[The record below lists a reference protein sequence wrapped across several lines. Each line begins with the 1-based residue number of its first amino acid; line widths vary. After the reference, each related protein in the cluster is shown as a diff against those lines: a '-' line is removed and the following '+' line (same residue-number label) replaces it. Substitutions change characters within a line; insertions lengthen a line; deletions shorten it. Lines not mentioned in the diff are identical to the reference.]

1 MENQRLH
8 TDLRNK
14 LHDLESPFND
24 RVSFEAVMEKRER
37 KKRRAIIWI
46 PTFAVV
52 AGLFVIGGLGMLW
65 VSTDQSPEKAP
76 QITLSK
82 SVYKPKFA
90 QKGTL
95 DKTQHL
101 TLGGASAS
109 SETASR
115 EIGTSEFAS
124 SIARKRASSSRV
136 VRVSKIE
143 TVSPGFE
150 IPEIASPES
159 TSPESTSLKFTSPET
174 PQSPVKVAQEETL
187 TANVAPKEAVL
198 VANEAN
204 LPAAA
209 HQDMLCDPQGLKLV
223 DIGFSDPEKTY
234 VEIPE
239 GEYERSWDPEL
250 LKSKWYAEMS
260 ATTGS
265 KVVINFNEEDR
276 LSVLGNMYHANYHG
290 LILKDVGSGFMLGG
304 GFSYGEWIGNGE
316 WRTREFEER
325 MKIDTFDVVV
335 MIPPVQS
342 VRVYDTTYSQVRVEE
357 IGKINYRINKI
368 AIPIAVRYN
377 FMLGKMSWRLG
388 AQVNPGMTL
397 RTSGDFF
404 GKTEFMPI
412 QQQRMFTLDMK
423 LATGPAIS
431 VYKDWVLI
439 LEPNMMYQ
447 TFNDQ
452 VAKKTRGKTLTG
464 FGVSVLHRF

>member
-109 SETASR
+109 SETASP

-187 TANVAPKEAVL
+187 TANVAPKEAFL

-204 LPAAA
+204 
-209 HQDMLCDPQGLKLV
+209 
-223 DIGFSDPEKTY
+223 
-234 VEIPE
+234 
-239 GEYERSWDPEL
+239 
-250 LKSKWYAEMS
+250 
-260 ATTGS
+260 
-265 KVVINFNEEDR
+265 
-276 LSVLGNMYHANYHG
+276 
-290 LILKDVGSGFMLGG
+290 
-304 GFSYGEWIGNGE
+304 
-316 WRTREFEER
+316 
-325 MKIDTFDVVV
+325 
-335 MIPPVQS
+335 
-342 VRVYDTTYSQVRVEE
+342 
-357 IGKINYRINKI
+357 
-368 AIPIAVRYN
+368 
-377 FMLGKMSWRLG
+377 
-388 AQVNPGMTL
+388 
-397 RTSGDFF
+397 
-404 GKTEFMPI
+404 
-412 QQQRMFTLDMK
+412 
-423 LATGPAIS
+423 
-431 VYKDWVLI
+431 
-439 LEPNMMYQ
+439 
-447 TFNDQ
+447 
-452 VAKKTRGKTLTG
+452 
-464 FGVSVLHRF
+464 